1 MPPAGEPVHLD
12 QLRLSLISGLTG
24 RVKQLAY
31 ILVSGTLV
39 FVQPVQAEEPRWGAI
54 ALGGNGF
61 GATRGRM
68 DEASA
73 ASGALRQCEESG
85 GAGECR
91 IRLTYRNQCTAYAT
105 GDDRQ
110 VGVAY
115 AGTIEKAGELALRSC
130 FESARNCQIRYAACS
145 TPSSFN

>member
-1 MPPAGEPVHLD
+1 MKHLAFF
-12 QLRLSLISGLTG
+12 LFSGAVIFT
-24 RVKQLAY
+24 
-31 ILVSGTLV
+31 
-39 FVQPVQAEEPRWGAI
+39 QPVRAEEPRWGAI

-115 AGTIEKAGELALRSC
+115 AGTMETAGELALRSC
-130 FESARNCQIRYAACS
+130 SEAASNCQLRYAACS

>member
-1 MPPAGEPVHLD
+1 MVRAIRSCGNFISSAFAKAMG
-12 QLRLSLISGLTG
+12 RLASIVLGMI
-24 RVKQLAY
+24 AC
-31 ILVSGTLV
+31 GTV
-39 FVQPVQAEEPRWGAI
+39 ASAEEVRWGAI

-61 GATRGRM
+61 GAVRGRG

-73 ASGALRQCEESG
+73 VSGALRQCEESG

-110 VGVAY
+110 VGLAY
-115 AGTIEKAGELALRSC
+115 ANTIEEAGKLALRSC
-130 FESARNCQIRYAACS
+130 SEATRNCQIRYAACS

>member
-1 MPPAGEPVHLD
+1 MKYLANILF
-12 QLRLSLISGLTG
+12 TG
-24 RVKQLAY
+24 AV
-31 ILVSGTLV
+31 IFS
-39 FVQPVQAEEPRWGAI
+39 QPVRAEEPRWGAI

-115 AGTIEKAGELALRSC
+115 AKTIEKAGRLALRSC
-130 FESARNCQIRYAACS
+130 SEAARNCQIRYAACS